1 MAQHLF
7 SLRRASIVWAIGA
20 CLVATGCQ
28 MMSSNLGGQIDE
40 VVAPGMQQ
48 YEGPDGSIRLID
60 GELAESQASRL
71 PGREKAMVSLPAYR
85 IEPPDI
91 LLIDAIRMAPKPPYY
106 VQTLDVLQIVVQA
119 SSPDRALEGQ
129 YQPIAGQYQVEPSGM
144 INLGAGYGSITAA
157 GRTIDE
163 ITEAVAKKVRGV
175 LQVQDVSVS
184 LIQSSGQ
191 QVIQGEHLVGP
202 DGTVNLGSYGSVY
215 VAGMTLEEGKVAIEE
230 HLSKDLDTPKISLDV
245 FAYNSKVY
253 YVIIEGAGT
262 GDKVFRVPVT
272 GNETVLDA
280 IAQIGGLMEISSK
293 EICIA
298 RPAPS
303 GVGCDQILRVDWQAI
318 TKGAATATNY
328 QILPGDRVFIPEDRM
343 VAFDA
348 LVSKVTRPFERMFG
362 FTLLGVQTIQTAQ
375 RFPEGQRTGF

>member
-1 MAQHLF
+1 M
-7 SLRRASIVWAIGA
+7 
-20 CLVATGCQ
+20 
-28 MMSSNLGGQIDE
+28 
-40 VVAPGMQQ
+40 
-48 YEGPDGSIRLID
+48 
-60 GELAESQASRL
+60 
-71 PGREKAMVSLPAYR
+71 
-85 IEPPDI
+85 
-91 LLIDAIRMAPKPPYY
+91 
-106 VQTLDVLQIVVQA
+106 
-119 SSPDRALEGQ
+119 
-129 YQPIAGQYQVEPSGM
+129 
-144 INLGAGYGSITAA
+144 
-157 GRTIDE
+157 
-163 ITEAVAKKVRGV
+163 
-175 LQVQDVSVS
+175 
-184 LIQSSGQ
+184 
-191 QVIQGEHLVGP
+191 
-202 DGTVNLGSYGSVY
+202 
-215 VAGMTLEEGKVAIEE
+215 
-230 HLSKDLDTPKISLDV
+230 SKDLDTPKISLDV